1 MSGLDPL
8 LLLRTLAAILLLIG
22 ISAAALRLL
31 RLRHPL
37 GPALAVAR
45 GAVQLTVLALILS
58 GIIADGRWVAIFL
71 TVMFLTAVIW
81 EGGRLGGC
89 QRRRRWSAAT
99 GVPPC

>member
-1 MSGLDPL
+1 
-8 LLLRTLAAILLLIG
+8 
-22 ISAAALRLL
+22 
-31 RLRHPL
+31 
-37 GPALAVAR
+37 
-45 GAVQLTVLALILS
+45 VLALILS